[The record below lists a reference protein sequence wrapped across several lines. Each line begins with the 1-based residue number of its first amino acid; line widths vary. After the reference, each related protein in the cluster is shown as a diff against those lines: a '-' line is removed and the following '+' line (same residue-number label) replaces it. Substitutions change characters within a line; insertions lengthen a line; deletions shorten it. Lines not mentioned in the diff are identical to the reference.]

1 MERELPA
8 FVQLLAVALE
18 SGCDVAAAIR
28 IVAGAMPGPAARL
41 VDAVSLRL
49 SLGVAPAEAWRPVL
63 EHAELAPLGR
73 SMVRAHRSGTS
84 VVAALG
90 VLADELES
98 RTRQRVEERARSVGV
113 KAALPL
119 GLCLLPSFLLI
130 GIVPMAVSLLR
141 TLSL

>member
-1 MERELPA
+1 
-8 FVQLLAVALE
+8 
-18 SGCDVAAAIR
+18 
-28 IVAGAMPGPAARL
+28 
-41 VDAVSLRL
+41 
-49 SLGVAPAEAWRPVL
+49 
-63 EHAELAPLGR
+63 
-73 SMVRAHRSGTS
+73 MVRAHRSGTS